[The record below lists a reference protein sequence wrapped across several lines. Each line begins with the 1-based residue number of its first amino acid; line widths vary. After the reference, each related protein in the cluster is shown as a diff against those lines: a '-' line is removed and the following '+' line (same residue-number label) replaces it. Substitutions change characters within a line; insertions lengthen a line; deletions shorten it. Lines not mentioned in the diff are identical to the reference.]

1 MPDHAK
7 IHWRKTCSPPNQYLR
22 IRPQR
27 ERRRHVQKS
36 FRQETKVRV
45 GLTPV
50 FGVPALKLRRCP
62 HSVATARA
70 ALPSMS
76 LIPFAP
82 FLPSLQIL
90 NSIFGVRS
98 LAFG

>member
-1 MPDHAK
+1 MPNHAK
-7 IHWRKTCSPPNQYLR
+7 IHWRKTCSHPNRHLW

-45 GLTPV
+45 ELTAGLE
-50 FGVPALKLRRCP
+50 LKLRRCP
-62 HSVATARA
+62 HSDAAARA

-82 FLPSLQIL
+82 FLLSLEIL
-90 NSIFGVRS
+90 NSMFGVGS
-98 LAFG
+98 